1 MQFSKTKKKSNAH
14 STNFTYEM
22 LWTWTVHLMT
32 TKLLHKHCAHIKIC
46 ALHRLHYHIIHLNMQ
61 PFHRTVKWMNG
72 NGKRSWVVN
81 DENSHNM
88 QTTSCSY
95 HTISYHFH
103 NSTQFYSEPLLGPGL
118 LSLPPYRIA
127 SCLLVELKICREI
140 EFMIWHFGWCG
151 GCVSMR
157 FTLQRRSFAYSTCE
171 PLWADQNRQESESI

>member
-1 MQFSKTKKKSNAH
+1 MQRIIDAIFQDKKKSNAH

-88 QTTSCSY
+88 QTTSCYY

-118 LSLPPYRIA
+118 LSLPPSYCIVFTRRIKNMSRNWIYDLA
-127 SCLLVELKICREI
+127 FWVVRWLRLNAVYFTKAFICI
-140 EFMIWHFGWCG
+140 FN
-151 GCVSMR
+151 MR
-157 FTLQRRSFAYSTCE
+157 TALSRSK
-171 PLWADQNRQESESI
+171 